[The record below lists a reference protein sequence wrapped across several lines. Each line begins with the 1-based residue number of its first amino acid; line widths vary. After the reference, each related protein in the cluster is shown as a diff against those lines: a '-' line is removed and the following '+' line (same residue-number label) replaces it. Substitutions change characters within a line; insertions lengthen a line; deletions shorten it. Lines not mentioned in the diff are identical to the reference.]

1 MIDKAPTIPK
11 ERAIFP
17 EITVVITKPIKGK
30 IQNVVTLEKVLA
42 QFWPES
48 TRDILIKAP
57 IKIAIRHFK
66 INVIEIPKKIKSIN
80 LLIII

>member
-17 EITVVITKPIKGK
+17 EITVVITKPINGK

-42 QFWPES
+42 QFWPDKINE
-48 TRDILIKAP
+48 RLINPP
-57 IKIAIRHFK
+57 IKIAVKHLK
-66 INVIEIPKKIKSIN
+66 MNPNEIPEKMKSVN
-80 LLIII
+80 LSNID